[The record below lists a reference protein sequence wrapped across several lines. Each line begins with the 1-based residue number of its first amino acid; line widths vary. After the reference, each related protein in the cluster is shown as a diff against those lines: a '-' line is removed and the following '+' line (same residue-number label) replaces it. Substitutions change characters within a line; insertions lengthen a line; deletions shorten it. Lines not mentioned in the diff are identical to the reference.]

1 MNQNGVGGNGVA
13 ADREQYP
20 ATDNHNGKQ
29 GCPRPASPNEA
40 GRDAYAYRG
49 YEWGDDVEW
58 FAPGGCVV
66 FHGGVISCRMRM
78 PSNEIWMDFFRNIL
92 PELFGLI
99 RLFASWSSEKS
110 GGHGNSF

>member
-1 MNQNGVGGNGVA
+1 MNQNGVGGDGVA

-49 YEWGDDVEW
+49 YE
-58 FAPGGCVV
+58 
-66 FHGGVISCRMRM
+66 
-78 PSNEIWMDFFRNIL
+78 
-92 PELFGLI
+92 
-99 RLFASWSSEKS
+99 
-110 GGHGNSF
+110 